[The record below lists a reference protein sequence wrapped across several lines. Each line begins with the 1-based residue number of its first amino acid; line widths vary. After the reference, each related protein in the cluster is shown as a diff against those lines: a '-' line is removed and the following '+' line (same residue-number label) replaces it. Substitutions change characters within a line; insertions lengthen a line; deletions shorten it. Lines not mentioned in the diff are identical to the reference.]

1 MTPGSAQ
8 LENPDEVL
16 LDVVGLCAKVCKD
29 NELTGRIYVD
39 DLIEIRDRINDIRK
53 HVSSGGG
60 YHSLPRLIKPGKD
73 E

>member
-29 NELTGRIYVD
+29 NELTGRVYTS
-39 DLIEIRDRINDIRK
+39 DLTELRDLINDIRR

-60 YHSLPRLIKPGKD
+60 YKSLPRLIKPGED